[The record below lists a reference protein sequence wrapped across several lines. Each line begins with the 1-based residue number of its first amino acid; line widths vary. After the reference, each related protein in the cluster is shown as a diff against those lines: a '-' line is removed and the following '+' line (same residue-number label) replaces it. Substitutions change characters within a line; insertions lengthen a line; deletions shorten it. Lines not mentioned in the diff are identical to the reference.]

1 MNESSFLRLSV
12 RRELGLG
19 AVRYEGRL
27 ARGGAALLLAL
38 VAGEPA
44 LAQTTFGQEIIHGFS
59 SLGVGQNSAPAL
71 ADLDGDG
78 DLDAIVGREF
88 PGDLRYFENTGAAA
102 SPSFI
107 ERTGSLSPFP
117 QSIAVYARSAPAFGD
132 LDGDGDLD
140 LVLGQV
146 SGSFKYLKN
155 TGSSSS
161 PRFLSQTGTAS
172 PFGAVAPTVSDSSP
186 ELADLDGD
194 GDLDAVVG
202 DRGGLLG
209 FLENTGSRGLPA
221 FSWRTGAASPVA
233 GIDVEG
239 SSKAALADL
248 DADGD
253 LDLTVGG
260 IHSFVYYFRNTG
272 SAAAPGFLAVAESDN
287 PFADYNTHPSLI
299 KIFPELADLD
309 GDGDFDAIFGDLDGD
324 LTFLANIGSP
334 ATAVF
339 EQASAPASPFTGIDL
354 GRYIS
359 PDLADLDADGD
370 LDAVVGSSSGSF
382 RFYANTGGAGALAF
396 LWRSGSSD
404 PFAGI
409 GGVFDGA
416 PELVDLDQDGDLDM
430 VAGVASGPPR
440 LFKNSGTPASP
451 AFVQMT
457 GSANPLG
464 MIFTQSEPTVDLVD
478 LDRDG
483 DADAVIGSGDLVL
496 RFFRN
501 TGTPAAA
508 RFLEVTGAANPFDG
522 ITGVYRSSPELVD
535 YDGDGDFD
543 LVYKGAAARYFRNT
557 GTPFDPAFAER
568 SGSSNPFAA
577 LLTISGGS
585 PDLGDLDGDGGLDIL
600 MGGRT
605 GRLYFYRSSWNG
617 FADGFES
624 ASTDRWSVTFP

>member
-1 MNESSFLRLSV
+1 MSDSSFLRKLV
-12 RRELGLG
+12 RHELGFG
-19 AVRYEGRL
+19 QVGRKRRAGRYGT
-27 ARGGAALLLAL
+27 ALLVAL

-44 LAQTTFGQEIIHGFS
+44 LAQTTFGQEIIAGFS
-59 SLGVGQNSAPAL
+59 SLGVGRNSAPAL

-107 ERTGSLSPFP
+107 ERTGSQSPFL
-117 QSIAVYARSAPAFGD
+117 QGVAVYARSAPALGD

-140 LVLGQV
+140 LVIGQF

-161 PRFLSQTGTAS
+161 PKFLNQTGTAS
-172 PFGAVAPTVSDSSP
+172 PFGAVAPWGSDTSP

-202 DRGGLLG
+202 ARSGLVA
-209 FLENTGSRGLPA
+209 FLENTGSRALPA
-221 FSWRTGAASPVA
+221 FSWRTGTASPVA
-233 GIDVEG
+233 GIDADG
-239 SSKAALADL
+239 FSAPALADL

-260 IHSFVYYFRNTG
+260 IQPFVYYFRNTG

-287 PFADYNTHPSLI
+287 PFADYNANPLLV

-309 GDGDFDAIFGDLDGD
+309 GDGDFDASFGDLDGD
-324 LTFLANIGSP
+324 VTFLANTGSP

-339 EQASAPASPFTGIDL
+339 EQVSAPASPFTGIDL
-354 GRYIS
+354 GRYS
-359 PDLADLDADGD
+359 FPDLADLDADGD
-370 LDAVVGSSSGSF
+370 LDAVVGSSWGRL

-404 PFAGI
+404 PFAGT
-409 GGVFDGA
+409 GEVFEGA
-416 PELVDLDQDGDLDM
+416 PELADLDHDGDLDL
-430 VAGVASGPPR
+430 VAGLHGGPPR
-440 LFKNSGTPASP
+440 FFKNSGAPASP
-451 AFVQMT
+451 AFVEMT
-457 GSANPLG
+457 GSANPFG
-464 MIFTQSEPTVDLVD
+464 QIFPSTESTVDLVD

-496 RFFRN
+496 RYFRN
-501 TGTPAAA
+501 TGTPAAPS
-508 RFLEVTGAANPFDG
+508 FLELTGSANPFDG
-522 ITGVYRSSPELVD
+522 ITGVYRSSPEMVD

-543 LVYKGAAARYFRNT
+543 LVYKGTTARYFRNT
-557 GTPFDPAFAER
+557 GTPFNPAFAER
-568 SGSSNPFAA
+568 TGSSNPFAA
-577 LLTISGGS
+577 LLTTTGGS

-600 MGGRT
+600 MGGNT

-624 ASTDRWSVTFP
+624 GNTDRWSVTLP